1 MSHNFGFSEA
11 ANLAVHSCALLAA
24 GREDGPLPAHGIAS
38 VLGVSESHLR
48 KVLLQLVRNG
58 ILRSGRGA
66 AGGFELAE
74 DPAELTL
81 RRILEAVDSMPV
93 SGSCLLGRPVCPAGR
108 CVFTELTGEIG
119 SKIDRAMSETTLETF
134 AGALRASEGGMRD
147 EGSPCD
153 GGEDARIVRDG
164 ARACGGGRG
173 R

>member
-38 VLGVSESHLR
+38 SLGVSESHLR
-48 KVLLQLVRNG
+48 KVLQELVKKG

-66 AGGFELAE
+66 SGGFDLAE
-74 DPAELTL
+74 DPASLSL
-81 RRILEAVDSMPV
+81 RRILEAVDSMPG

-119 SKIDRAMSETTLETF
+119 SMIDRAMTGTTLEAF
-134 AGALRASEGGMRD
+134 SGALGASGGGMGIEEGGSDRKKDSRMLRR
-147 EGSPCD
+147 GSSS
-153 GGEDARIVRDG
+153 R
-164 ARACGGGRG
+164 
-173 R
+173 